1 MADLRL
7 AFDTSTP
14 VGSVAVGRGGQL
26 LAHAELTADARH
38 AETLLPALDALLTR
52 AGIQPRALQGVVLG
66 GGPGSFTGVRIAAA
80 TARGMVRALGIPLHV
95 HSSLLALAAA
105 PGPALPAGSVCALL
119 DARRGQVY
127 AGCWRFARDRLP
139 EVVLAPCVAPV
150 AEVLGRLEVVLG
162 RLAAGGVS
170 WVGQGATRYAEELR
184 AAGARPGPERHPDA
198 RALLAL
204 TALDPAA
211 SRVADP
217 AAWEPE
223 YLRPSGAE
231 RGVRG

>member
-14 VGSVAVGRGGQL
+14 VGSVAVGRGRQV

-38 AETLLPALDALLTR
+38 AETLLPAVDALLAR
-52 AGIQPRALQGVVLG
+52 AGIEARALEGVVLG

-105 PGPALPAGSVCALL
+105 PGPALPVGSVCALL

-127 AGCWRFARDRLP
+127 AGCWRFAQDRLP
-139 EVVLAPCVAPV
+139 ETVLAPCVAPV
-150 AEVLGRLEVVLG
+150 EEVLGRVEELLG
-162 RLAAGGVS
+162 LRAEDGVT
-170 WVGQGATRYAEELR
+170 WVGQGATRYAAELR
-184 AAGARPGPERHPDA
+184 AAGIEPGPERHPSA

-223 YLRPSGAE
+223 YLRSSGAE